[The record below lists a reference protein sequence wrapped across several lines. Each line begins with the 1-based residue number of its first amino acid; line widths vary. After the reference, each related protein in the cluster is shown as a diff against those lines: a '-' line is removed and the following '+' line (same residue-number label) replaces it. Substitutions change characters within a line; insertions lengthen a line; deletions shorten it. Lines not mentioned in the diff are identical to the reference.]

1 MSIRQRLRAALLCI
15 PLILGAFAGVPM
27 RPEEIE
33 ELMHSLNQQKITVVV
48 RGDSENEDG
57 NPNIPLNRPRPP
69 LRARPLLSSSPVPL

>member
-1 MSIRQRLRAALLCI
+1 MSIRQRLRTSLLCI

-57 NPNIPLNRPRPP
+57 NPNIPEPP
-69 LRARPLLSSSPVPL
+69 